1 MAALGAAA
9 ALGDVRGLHQQQRAA
24 ASRCV
29 SLTVAKESRVG
40 KQPVPVPKGVTV
52 KVESGLVTAKARPG
66 GGCCLARR

>member
-1 MAALGAAA
+1 MAAFGAVAA
-9 ALGDVRGLHQQQRAA
+9 FGDVRALQPVAPRAA

-66 GGCCLARR
+66 GR